1 MSAKSLPSG
10 KVTLT
15 AELLKEIEGFTKT
28 LGVLVL
34 GYSGIGWIN
43 ILRWY
48 GNYSGCKNALNDS
61 INGVCDIRFEEM
73 ALMGLE
79 ALLMTI
85 IGLYLLNFSVKRQ
98 MKVAKSHQSKKE
110 TRAKLRRCK
119 HFSEDGKKV
128 QCINFHSNERYCDD
142 HGG

>member
-1 MSAKSLPSG
+1 MSSKGLTSG
-10 KVTLT
+10 KVTLSV
-15 AELLKEIEGFTKT
+15 ELLKEIEGFTKT

-48 GNYSGCKNALNDS
+48 SNYSSCKNALNDS

-85 IGLYLLNFSVKRQ
+85 IGLYLLNFSVKRL

-110 TRAKLRRCK
+110 SRPQLIRCK

-128 QCINFHSNERYCDD
+128 QCTNFHSNERYCDD